1 MRVVVIVTTIGTP
14 EVLLNELIVVEIH
27 GKGIRAELGTT
38 LSVATVTGYCKLVFG
53 RDSACGG
60 GKGDIAKGSVD
71 SYWSVAIIVTILPY
85 GSDTYYIAR
94 RSALYKGEA
103 HIGSEAA

>member
-1 MRVVVIVTTIGTP
+1 MRVVVIVSAVGTP
-14 EVLLNELIVVEIH
+14 EVLLNELIVVEVH

-38 LSVATVTGYCKLVFG
+38 LSIATMAGDGELVFG
-53 RDSACGG
+53 RDSTCGG
-60 GKGDIAKGSVD
+60 GKGDIVEGSID

-94 RSALYKGEA
+94 RSALDEGEA